1 MSQAYGLVE
10 MRGVTAAVNALD
22 IMCKTSGVRLVTW
35 ERKMGA
41 WLVTLIVEGSVS
53 DCTEAVE
60 AVCANTLA
68 KPVSHGVIPAP
79 HPAIVEMV
87 EFSAER
93 LKRQGRVRKEEEDQS
108 YLQQV

>member
-1 MSQAYGLVE
+1 MGKSPAK
-10 MRGVTAAVNALD
+10 
-22 IMCKTSGVRLVTW
+22 KTRYDASIDLHGMTR
-35 ERKMGA
+35 
-41 WLVTLIVEGSVS
+41 
-53 DCTEAVE
+53 TEAVE